1 MGGSQI
7 SMGTTG
13 IRRRSGV
20 VRAFG
25 THLAARHRSLQQVS
39 KKVESSIP

>member
-13 IRRRSGV
+13 IRRRPGV

-25 THLAARHRSLQQVS
+25 THLAARHRPLQQVS
-39 KKVESSIP
+39 KKL